1 MYTVEIITNMVTVVT
16 SKFLLGNLYAL
27 KCDYQ
32 TGISYIYHTQIEKS
46 KDHIYLKNCSTCKSM
61 YIGETGQYQKK
72 RDQGHKAD
80 IKQGKKSN
88 SFFMHLHNNKN
99 HQIDWETTKILDN
112 EKCIQ
117 K

>member
-1 MYTVEIITNMVTVVT
+1 
-16 SKFLLGNLYAL
+16 
-27 KCDYQ
+27 
-32 TGISYIYHTQIEKS
+32 
-46 KDHIYLKNCSTCKSM
+46 M

-88 SFFMHLHNNKN
+88 SFFMHLNNNKN

-112 EKCIQ
+112 EKDYHRRIIKESLYINAFRNEKLMNLEDGKPINPIWKQ
-117 K
+117 FNADIRKLSNI